1 MTVPAVR
8 ICDLVF
14 AWPGGPSVLEIDR
27 FEMAAGEAVFLAG
40 ASGSGKSTL
49 LGLIA
54 GITPCRDGETCVL
67 GTRMDPD
74 RPARR
79 DALRAAQLG
88 IVFQLFNL
96 VPYLS
101 PLENVL
107 LPLRFSAER
116 AARLKQDG
124 TDPHTEARRL
134 LDALG
139 LDAGSLTRRVT
150 ALSVG
155 QQQRVAA
162 ARALI
167 GRPGLVI
174 ADEPTSALD
183 QDARDAFL
191 SLLTTECRKSGAAL
205 LFVSHDRTL
214 ADRFD
219 RQIELADINR
229 ARQAA

>member
-1 MTVPAVR
+1 MSTPAIAISGLR
-8 ICDLVF
+8 F
-14 AWPGGPSVLEIDR
+14 AWPGAPVLLDIES
-27 FEMAAGEAVFLAG
+27 FKVGAGEAVFLAG

-54 GITPCRDGETCVL
+54 GITPCETGTVCVL
-67 GTRMDPD
+67 GERMEPR

-79 DALRAAQLG
+79 DALRAANLG

-107 LPLRFSAER
+107 LPLSFSPER
-116 AARLKQDG
+116 AARLTDG
-124 TDPHTEARRL
+124 GQSPEEEARRL
-134 LDALG
+134 LGVLG
-139 LDAGSLTRRVT
+139 LTGGMLERRAT

-183 QDARDAFL
+183 HDARDAFL
-191 SLLTTECRKSGAAL
+191 ALLTAECRTSGAAL
-205 LFVSHDRTL
+205 LFVSHDRSL

-219 RQIELADINR
+219 RQVDLAAINR
-229 ARQAA
+229 AGVAA